1 MATTHPS
8 PVTAAVPAAAAATA
22 TTPVTAAAPLTAAAP
37 ATAPATAAGPGSSQ
51 PAPPEAPKFGDLFSG
66 WPQRTSSAPVS
77 QTNFHFPRRTASEGS
92 AAQTTAFRA
101 AAARLSATASAPT
114 FNTNGGLFTSSAAPQ
129 PPSGGLFTS
138 SAAPQPPSG
147 LIPPPPAHSATNLA
161 SPRAGRRIV
170 SVGRRFTARA
180 ASTPV
185 PPAKP
190 TMKPHQAN
198 VEAARA
204 ALGLSGAP
212 PAPAGLFSAT
222 PAFGVKPAIGA
233 APAPVLFGQQ
243 PQQPIFPA
251 GPPACTTLSTGWLG
265 DFSRFLKWEQVGST
279 RSVDAKLWVRGSN
292 SFAAAAD
299 RCCLSDGL
307 TEQEFDIANLG
318 PLERANLAPGNVVC
332 VKSVKIR
339 SATETPRM
347 AIERTELVQ
356 GQPRRPD
363 AKKADATPA
372 TGSVHL
378 LTGASSAGTVVV
390 VRVAE
395 VLREPNT
402 VGPSFAARRLP
413 RRRRSIS
420 SASSERL
427 TLTRTRTRPTYS
439 SAATS
444 AARPGPTTAP
454 ERSRSLPGRSWW
466 PTRCAR
472 PTRPTSSLL
481 RLRQPSLSA
490 ASSPR

>member
-8 PVTAAVPAAAAATA
+8 PVTAAVPAAAAAPA
-22 TTPVTAAAPLTAAAP
+22 TTPVTAAPAPETAPAP
-37 ATAPATAAGPGSSQ
+37 ATTAPVTAAGPGSSQ

-101 AAARLSATASAPT
+101 AAARLSAAASAPT

-129 PPSGGLFTS
+129 PP
-138 SAAPQPPSG
+138 PSG
-147 LIPPPPAHSATNLA
+147 SIPPPPAHSATNLAPPPAHSATNLA

-180 ASTPV
+180 ASTPA
-185 PPAKP
+185 PAAKP

-204 ALGLSGAP
+204 ALGLSGAT
-212 PAPAGLFSAT
+212 PAPAGSFFNGTT
-222 PAFGVKPAIGA
+222 PAFGAKPAIGA

-243 PQQPIFPA
+243 PRQPAPIFPT
-251 GPPACTTLSTGWLG
+251 GPPACTTLSTGWLE
-265 DFSRFLKWEQVGST
+265 DFSRILKWEEVGST

-292 SFAAAAD
+292 SFAAGAD
-299 RCCLSDGL
+299 RCFLSDGV
-307 TEQEFDIANLG
+307 TEQEFDIAALG

-356 GQPRRPD
+356 GQPRIRHRRD
-363 AKKADATPA
+363 SSLITSHRRATTCGA
-372 TGSVHL
+372 GAERSSV
-378 LTGASSAGTVVV
+378 TI
-390 VRVAE
+390 
-395 VLREPNT
+395 
-402 VGPSFAARRLP
+402 AAR
-413 RRRRSIS
+413 
-420 SASSERL
+420 
-427 TLTRTRTRPTYS
+427 
-439 SAATS
+439 AAT
-444 AARPGPTTAP
+444 AAR
-454 ERSRSLPGRSWW
+454 
-466 PTRCAR
+466 
-472 PTRPTSSLL
+472 
-481 RLRQPSLSA
+481 
-490 ASSPR
+490 